1 MSAIRPGLQAFSS
14 AFNRIAMKKLLYIL
28 AGLGLAACTS
38 DIEELPEVGPQP
50 GREVTLTGISGTASR
65 TQFVPGDGTEI
76 QFQWST
82 GDRIWAGGVQSA
94 EAGTDGNV
102 ADFGFTNLP
111 GAAPYRIYYNMTG
124 TDAEA
129 VVPTEQRQAE
139 PGKLQLGPNG
149 DFGYATTDSE
159 GRFTLSHATAYVWFN
174 PWSQDVKEK
183 LVSVTLAATDASTV
197 LTGTRTFDGTGF
209 SDATDANN
217 AVTLS
222 FGKEGVELPA
232 TSSTASVF
240 AAAVVYPADCSAEE
254 IHVTYTF
261 ADGSVYTETKTGRNF
276 EAGRIYRLTTEIA
289 KRDGGSL
296 EIQGLED
303 SDEPVC
309 MKYGASEAYAL
320 TAEGWIPTVEMT
332 SAPAGWTADFDI
344 ARRSLLIAPPA
355 EYTDGM
361 DLENTVTIRS
371 DGKPIL
377 SQEYYV
383 LDFTHPEGTFV
394 LIEGNMTSENGTIVY
409 FDQHMRYHEKVYEE
423 INDNEIGNVL
433 QDMYMANGKIYF
445 ITQNGKTSSMGTTFN
460 GDGRFVV
467 CDAHTMKRLVARD
480 MQFYANVDTST
491 GATQSSKSTLCWPQ
505 HIVVV
510 SPEKAYIQYST
521 ADNESHSGIRIVDLQ
536 TNIIRTSDIPGTFG
550 AFTKTGATKA
560 PCEQMYFPKL
570 QRIDG
575 TLTLSRFDRLS
586 GLGTTFGVLTQAG
599 ALRYEHLALANTF
612 EFPLIE
618 TTGNITVTDCP
629 ILRSVLLPA
638 LTDAGSLEITG
649 CPAIETLSFPK
660 AERFDGDVSLAT
672 LPAIKDFGEFLPAL
686 KAISGDLSI
695 DDLSSLEGVL
705 DLSGCTFSPNSTL
718 DLRLVA
724 ATRLTE
730 LRGGD
735 FGGSLR
741 IDASSLTPQ
750 PEAMP
755 FEITGFK
762 SLDTLRIAGFT
773 HISALSLPTES
784 CDDLTIENCG
794 SQAPFTLSL
803 PNLVEVRGTLL
814 CRNCGK
820 AGEANSASF
829 PRLRNIGRQL
839 SFYVGASSFTA
850 LEFPLLETIGNGE
863 PVSDDPAD
871 DYALYTMP
879 SGCAGEFILPS
890 LQRVNGSMLVS
901 TWNTSTDRAVAFRFP
916 SLQSVAGEISVG
928 HTAYKNRSVATLDF
942 SALTAAG
949 AIRIGNLSSVTDF
962 STFTQVLPR
971 LSEQTWSVTDCGYN
985 PTYQQM
991 LDGETGAESK

>member
-1 MSAIRPGLQAFSS
+1 MKITGIICCLALLCTACSEEKTELPWGSDNYIVSFSLTTGADTYPAVIRDGRITVSIPYNVSLEGAQVSYELCEHASIYPDPATVADWNQEWQFLVSSYDNQNDRTYLYTVERTDIATDGSLTLRTQAEVDAFARSGINTVEGNLTIGGEDEENPVTNLDGLKNLVSVRCDLTITA
-14 AFNRIAMKKLLYIL
+14 AYTGETL
-28 AGLGLAACTS
+28 AGLENLTACESLRIGSAAHPNETLRQLS
-38 DIEELPEVGPQP
+38 LPALKEIKGDLCVY
-50 GREVTLTGISGTASR
+50 GTA
-65 TQFVPGDGTEI
+65 
-76 QFQWST
+76 
-82 GDRIWAGGVQSA
+82 
-94 EAGTDGNV
+94 
-102 ADFGFTNLP
+102 
-111 GAAPYRIYYNMTG
+111 
-124 TDAEA
+124 
-129 VVPTEQRQAE
+129 
-139 PGKLQLGPNG
+139 LQ
-149 DFGYATTDSE
+149 
-159 GRFTLSHATAYVWFN
+159 
-174 PWSQDVKEK
+174 
-183 LVSVTLAATDASTV
+183 
-197 LTGTRTFDGTGF
+197 
-209 SDATDANN
+209 
-217 AVTLS
+217 
-222 FGKEGVELPA
+222 
-232 TSSTASVF
+232 
-240 AAAVVYPADCSAEE
+240 
-254 IHVTYTF
+254 
-261 ADGSVYTETKTGRNF
+261 
-276 EAGRIYRLTTEIA
+276 
-289 KRDGGSL
+289 
-296 EIQGLED
+296 
-303 SDEPVC
+303 
-309 MKYGASEAYAL
+309 
-320 TAEGWIPTVEMT
+320 
-332 SAPAGWTADFDI
+332 TADFK
-344 ARRSLLIAPPA
+344 SLQSVA
-355 EYTDGM
+355 G
-361 DLENTVTIRS
+361 
-371 DGKPIL
+371 
-377 SQEYYV
+377 
-383 LDFTHPEGTFV
+383 HFV
-394 LIEGNMTSENGTIVY
+394 LQSDALLQLTADELTTVAGNMTLI
-409 FDQHMRYHEKVYEE
+409 
-423 INDNEIGNVL
+423 
-433 QDMYMANGKIYF
+433 
-445 ITQNGKTSSMGTTFN
+445 GTT
-460 GDGRFVV
+460 
-467 CDAHTMKRLVARD
+467 
-480 MQFYANVDTST
+480 
-491 GATQSSKSTLCWPQ
+491 
-505 HIVVV
+505 
-510 SPEKAYIQYST
+510 
-521 ADNESHSGIRIVDLQ
+521 ADE
-536 TNIIRTSDIPGTFG
+536 
-550 AFTKTGATKA
+550 AKA

-695 DDLSSLEGVL
+695 NDLSSLEGVL
-705 DLSGCTFSPNSTL
+705 DLSVYTFSPNSTL

-829 PRLRNIGRQL
+829 PRLKNVGRQL
-839 SFYVGASSFTA
+839 SFYVGASSFTV
-850 LEFPLLETIGNGE
+850 LEFPLLETVGNGE

>member
-1 MSAIRPGLQAFSS
+1 MKITGIICCLALLCTACSEEKPELPWGSDNYIVSFSLTTGADTYPAVIRDGRITVSIPYNVSLEGAQVSYELCEHASIYPDPATVADWNQEWQFLVSSYDNQNDRTYLYTVERTDIATDGSLTLRTQAEVDAFARSGINTVEGNLTIGGEDEENPVTNLDGLKNLVSVRCDLTITA
-14 AFNRIAMKKLLYIL
+14 AYTGETL
-28 AGLGLAACTS
+28 AGLENLTACESLRIGSAAHPNETLRQLS
-38 DIEELPEVGPQP
+38 LPALKEIKGDLCVY
-50 GREVTLTGISGTASR
+50 GTA
-65 TQFVPGDGTEI
+65 
-76 QFQWST
+76 
-82 GDRIWAGGVQSA
+82 
-94 EAGTDGNV
+94 
-102 ADFGFTNLP
+102 
-111 GAAPYRIYYNMTG
+111 
-124 TDAEA
+124 
-129 VVPTEQRQAE
+129 
-139 PGKLQLGPNG
+139 LQ
-149 DFGYATTDSE
+149 
-159 GRFTLSHATAYVWFN
+159 
-174 PWSQDVKEK
+174 
-183 LVSVTLAATDASTV
+183 
-197 LTGTRTFDGTGF
+197 
-209 SDATDANN
+209 
-217 AVTLS
+217 
-222 FGKEGVELPA
+222 
-232 TSSTASVF
+232 
-240 AAAVVYPADCSAEE
+240 
-254 IHVTYTF
+254 
-261 ADGSVYTETKTGRNF
+261 
-276 EAGRIYRLTTEIA
+276 
-289 KRDGGSL
+289 
-296 EIQGLED
+296 
-303 SDEPVC
+303 
-309 MKYGASEAYAL
+309 
-320 TAEGWIPTVEMT
+320 
-332 SAPAGWTADFDI
+332 TADFK
-344 ARRSLLIAPPA
+344 SLQSVA
-355 EYTDGM
+355 G
-361 DLENTVTIRS
+361 
-371 DGKPIL
+371 
-377 SQEYYV
+377 
-383 LDFTHPEGTFV
+383 HFV
-394 LIEGNMTSENGTIVY
+394 LQSDALLQLTADELTTVAGNMTLI
-409 FDQHMRYHEKVYEE
+409 
-423 INDNEIGNVL
+423 
-433 QDMYMANGKIYF
+433 
-445 ITQNGKTSSMGTTFN
+445 GTT
-460 GDGRFVV
+460 
-467 CDAHTMKRLVARD
+467 
-480 MQFYANVDTST
+480 
-491 GATQSSKSTLCWPQ
+491 
-505 HIVVV
+505 
-510 SPEKAYIQYST
+510 
-521 ADNESHSGIRIVDLQ
+521 ADE
-536 TNIIRTSDIPGTFG
+536 
-550 AFTKTGATKA
+550 AKA

-612 EFPLIE
+612 EFPLIG
-618 TTGNITVTDCP
+618 TTGDITVTDCP

-695 DDLSSLEGVL
+695 NDLSSLEGVL
-705 DLSGCTFSPNSTL
+705 DLSVYTFSPNSTL

-735 FGGSLR
+735 FSGSLR

-803 PNLVEVRGTLL
+803 PNLVEVQGTLL

>member
-1 MSAIRPGLQAFSS
+1 MKITGIICCLALLCTACSEEKTELPWGSDNYIVSFSLTTGADTYPAVIRDGRITVSIPYNVSLEDAQVSYELCEHASIYPDPATVADWNQEWQFLVSSYDNQNDRTYLYTVERTDIATDGSLTLRTQAEVDAFARSGINTVEGNLTIGGEDEENPVTNLDGLKNLVSVRCDLTITA
-14 AFNRIAMKKLLYIL
+14 AYTGETL
-28 AGLGLAACTS
+28 AGLENLTACESLRIGSTAHPNETLRQLS
-38 DIEELPEVGPQP
+38 LPALKEVKGA
-50 GREVTLTGISGTASR
+50 LCICGTA
-65 TQFVPGDGTEI
+65 
-76 QFQWST
+76 
-82 GDRIWAGGVQSA
+82 
-94 EAGTDGNV
+94 
-102 ADFGFTNLP
+102 
-111 GAAPYRIYYNMTG
+111 
-124 TDAEA
+124 
-129 VVPTEQRQAE
+129 
-139 PGKLQLGPNG
+139 LQ
-149 DFGYATTDSE
+149 
-159 GRFTLSHATAYVWFN
+159 
-174 PWSQDVKEK
+174 
-183 LVSVTLAATDASTV
+183 
-197 LTGTRTFDGTGF
+197 
-209 SDATDANN
+209 
-217 AVTLS
+217 
-222 FGKEGVELPA
+222 
-232 TSSTASVF
+232 
-240 AAAVVYPADCSAEE
+240 
-254 IHVTYTF
+254 
-261 ADGSVYTETKTGRNF
+261 
-276 EAGRIYRLTTEIA
+276 
-289 KRDGGSL
+289 
-296 EIQGLED
+296 
-303 SDEPVC
+303 
-309 MKYGASEAYAL
+309 
-320 TAEGWIPTVEMT
+320 
-332 SAPAGWTADFDI
+332 TADFK
-344 ARRSLLIAPPA
+344 SLQNVA
-355 EYTDGM
+355 G
-361 DLENTVTIRS
+361 
-371 DGKPIL
+371 
-377 SQEYYV
+377 
-383 LDFTHPEGTFV
+383 HFV
-394 LIEGNMTSENGTIVY
+394 LQSDALLQLTADELTSVAGNMTLV
-409 FDQHMRYHEKVYEE
+409 
-423 INDNEIGNVL
+423 
-433 QDMYMANGKIYF
+433 
-445 ITQNGKTSSMGTTFN
+445 GTTA
-460 GDGRFVV
+460 
-467 CDAHTMKRLVARD
+467 DAA
-480 MQFYANVDTST
+480 
-491 GATQSSKSTLCWPQ
+491 
-505 HIVVV
+505 
-510 SPEKAYIQYST
+510 
-521 ADNESHSGIRIVDLQ
+521 
-536 TNIIRTSDIPGTFG
+536 
-550 AFTKTGATKA
+550 KA

-612 EFPLIE
+612 EFPLIG
-618 TTGNITVTDCP
+618 TTGDITVTDCP

-755 FEITGFK
+755 FGITGFK
-762 SLDTLRIAGFT
+762 NLDTLRIAGFT
-773 HISALSLPTES
+773 HISELSLPTES

-820 AGEANSASF
+820 TGEANSASF
-829 PRLRNIGRQL
+829 PRLKNVGRQL

-850 LEFPLLETIGNGE
+850 LEFPLLETVGNGE

-890 LQRVNGSMLVS
+890 LQQVNGSMLVS

-962 STFTQVLPR
+962 STFTQALPR

>member
-1 MSAIRPGLQAFSS
+1 MKITGIICCLALLCTACSEEKTELPWGSDNYIVSFSLTTGADTYPAVIRDGRITVSIPYNVSLEDAQVSYELCEHASIYPDPATVADWDQEWQFLVSSYDNQNDRTYLYTVERTDIATDGSLTLRTQAEVDAFARSGINTVEGNLTIGGEDEENPVTNLDGLKNLVSVRCDLTITA
-14 AFNRIAMKKLLYIL
+14 AYTGETL
-28 AGLGLAACTS
+28 AGLENLTACESLRIGSAAHPNETLRQLS
-38 DIEELPEVGPQP
+38 LPALKEIKGDLCVY
-50 GREVTLTGISGTASR
+50 GTA
-65 TQFVPGDGTEI
+65 
-76 QFQWST
+76 
-82 GDRIWAGGVQSA
+82 
-94 EAGTDGNV
+94 
-102 ADFGFTNLP
+102 
-111 GAAPYRIYYNMTG
+111 
-124 TDAEA
+124 
-129 VVPTEQRQAE
+129 
-139 PGKLQLGPNG
+139 LQ
-149 DFGYATTDSE
+149 
-159 GRFTLSHATAYVWFN
+159 
-174 PWSQDVKEK
+174 
-183 LVSVTLAATDASTV
+183 
-197 LTGTRTFDGTGF
+197 
-209 SDATDANN
+209 
-217 AVTLS
+217 
-222 FGKEGVELPA
+222 
-232 TSSTASVF
+232 
-240 AAAVVYPADCSAEE
+240 
-254 IHVTYTF
+254 
-261 ADGSVYTETKTGRNF
+261 
-276 EAGRIYRLTTEIA
+276 
-289 KRDGGSL
+289 
-296 EIQGLED
+296 
-303 SDEPVC
+303 
-309 MKYGASEAYAL
+309 
-320 TAEGWIPTVEMT
+320 
-332 SAPAGWTADFDI
+332 TADFK
-344 ARRSLLIAPPA
+344 SLQSVA
-355 EYTDGM
+355 G
-361 DLENTVTIRS
+361 
-371 DGKPIL
+371 
-377 SQEYYV
+377 
-383 LDFTHPEGTFV
+383 HFV
-394 LIEGNMTSENGTIVY
+394 LQSDALLQLTADELTTVAGNMTLI
-409 FDQHMRYHEKVYEE
+409 
-423 INDNEIGNVL
+423 
-433 QDMYMANGKIYF
+433 
-445 ITQNGKTSSMGTTFN
+445 GTT
-460 GDGRFVV
+460 
-467 CDAHTMKRLVARD
+467 
-480 MQFYANVDTST
+480 
-491 GATQSSKSTLCWPQ
+491 
-505 HIVVV
+505 
-510 SPEKAYIQYST
+510 
-521 ADNESHSGIRIVDLQ
+521 ADE
-536 TNIIRTSDIPGTFG
+536 
-550 AFTKTGATKA
+550 AKA

-755 FEITGFK
+755 FGITGFK
-762 SLDTLRIAGFT
+762 NLDTLRIAGFT
-773 HISALSLPTES
+773 HISELSLPTES

-829 PRLRNIGRQL
+829 PRLKNVGRQL

-850 LEFPLLETIGNGE
+850 LEFPLLETVGNGE

-971 LSEQTWSVTDCGYN
+971 LSEQTWSVTDCSYN

>member
-1 MSAIRPGLQAFSS
+1 MKRLWICGCFALLCGACDDKTADEPVWNGDNYVTAFSLTVGEAIYEAVVHDGRITVDVPYDAS
-14 AFNRIAMKKLLYIL
+14 LDGAEVHYELCEHASIHPDPATIRDWSQEWQFLVSSYDNQNDRTYLYTVERTDIATDGSLTLRTQAEVDAFARSGINTVEGNLTIGGEDEENPVTNLDGLKNLVSVRCDLTITAAYTGETL
-28 AGLGLAACTS
+28 AGLENLTACESLRIGSAAHPNETLRQLS
-38 DIEELPEVGPQP
+38 LPALKEIKGDLCVY
-50 GREVTLTGISGTASR
+50 GTA
-65 TQFVPGDGTEI
+65 
-76 QFQWST
+76 
-82 GDRIWAGGVQSA
+82 
-94 EAGTDGNV
+94 
-102 ADFGFTNLP
+102 
-111 GAAPYRIYYNMTG
+111 
-124 TDAEA
+124 
-129 VVPTEQRQAE
+129 
-139 PGKLQLGPNG
+139 LQ
-149 DFGYATTDSE
+149 
-159 GRFTLSHATAYVWFN
+159 
-174 PWSQDVKEK
+174 
-183 LVSVTLAATDASTV
+183 
-197 LTGTRTFDGTGF
+197 
-209 SDATDANN
+209 
-217 AVTLS
+217 
-222 FGKEGVELPA
+222 
-232 TSSTASVF
+232 
-240 AAAVVYPADCSAEE
+240 
-254 IHVTYTF
+254 
-261 ADGSVYTETKTGRNF
+261 
-276 EAGRIYRLTTEIA
+276 
-289 KRDGGSL
+289 
-296 EIQGLED
+296 
-303 SDEPVC
+303 
-309 MKYGASEAYAL
+309 
-320 TAEGWIPTVEMT
+320 
-332 SAPAGWTADFDI
+332 TADFK
-344 ARRSLLIAPPA
+344 SLQSVA
-355 EYTDGM
+355 G
-361 DLENTVTIRS
+361 
-371 DGKPIL
+371 
-377 SQEYYV
+377 
-383 LDFTHPEGTFV
+383 HFV
-394 LIEGNMTSENGTIVY
+394 LQSDALLQLTADELTTVAGNMTLI
-409 FDQHMRYHEKVYEE
+409 
-423 INDNEIGNVL
+423 
-433 QDMYMANGKIYF
+433 
-445 ITQNGKTSSMGTTFN
+445 GTT
-460 GDGRFVV
+460 
-467 CDAHTMKRLVARD
+467 
-480 MQFYANVDTST
+480 
-491 GATQSSKSTLCWPQ
+491 
-505 HIVVV
+505 
-510 SPEKAYIQYST
+510 
-521 ADNESHSGIRIVDLQ
+521 ADE
-536 TNIIRTSDIPGTFG
+536 
-550 AFTKTGATKA
+550 AKA

-755 FEITGFK
+755 FGITGFK
-762 SLDTLRIAGFT
+762 NLDTLRIAGFT
-773 HISALSLPTES
+773 HVSELSLPTES

-829 PRLRNIGRQL
+829 PRLKNVGRQL
-839 SFYVGASSFTA
+839 SFYVGASSFTV
-850 LEFPLLETIGNGE
+850 LEFPLLETVGNGE

-971 LSEQTWSVTDCGYN
+971 LSEQTWSVTDCSYN
-985 PTYQQM
+985 PTYQHM

>member
-1 MSAIRPGLQAFSS
+1 MKITGIICCLALLCTACSEEKTELPWGSDNYIVSFSLTTGADTYPAVIRDGRITVSIPYNVSLEGAQVSYELCEHASIYPDPATVADWNQEWQFLVSSYDNQNDRTYLYTVERTDIATDGSLTLRTQAEVDAFARSGINTVEGNLTIGGEDEENPVTNLDGLKNLVSVRCDLTITA
-14 AFNRIAMKKLLYIL
+14 AYTGETL
-28 AGLGLAACTS
+28 AGLENLTACESLRIGSAAHPNETLRQLS
-38 DIEELPEVGPQP
+38 LPALKEIKGDLCVY
-50 GREVTLTGISGTASR
+50 GTA
-65 TQFVPGDGTEI
+65 
-76 QFQWST
+76 
-82 GDRIWAGGVQSA
+82 
-94 EAGTDGNV
+94 
-102 ADFGFTNLP
+102 
-111 GAAPYRIYYNMTG
+111 
-124 TDAEA
+124 
-129 VVPTEQRQAE
+129 
-139 PGKLQLGPNG
+139 LQ
-149 DFGYATTDSE
+149 
-159 GRFTLSHATAYVWFN
+159 
-174 PWSQDVKEK
+174 
-183 LVSVTLAATDASTV
+183 
-197 LTGTRTFDGTGF
+197 
-209 SDATDANN
+209 
-217 AVTLS
+217 
-222 FGKEGVELPA
+222 
-232 TSSTASVF
+232 
-240 AAAVVYPADCSAEE
+240 
-254 IHVTYTF
+254 
-261 ADGSVYTETKTGRNF
+261 
-276 EAGRIYRLTTEIA
+276 
-289 KRDGGSL
+289 
-296 EIQGLED
+296 
-303 SDEPVC
+303 
-309 MKYGASEAYAL
+309 
-320 TAEGWIPTVEMT
+320 
-332 SAPAGWTADFDI
+332 TADFK
-344 ARRSLLIAPPA
+344 SLQSVA
-355 EYTDGM
+355 G
-361 DLENTVTIRS
+361 
-371 DGKPIL
+371 
-377 SQEYYV
+377 
-383 LDFTHPEGTFV
+383 HFV
-394 LIEGNMTSENGTIVY
+394 LQSDALLQLTADELTTVAGNMTLI
-409 FDQHMRYHEKVYEE
+409 
-423 INDNEIGNVL
+423 
-433 QDMYMANGKIYF
+433 
-445 ITQNGKTSSMGTTFN
+445 GTT
-460 GDGRFVV
+460 
-467 CDAHTMKRLVARD
+467 
-480 MQFYANVDTST
+480 
-491 GATQSSKSTLCWPQ
+491 
-505 HIVVV
+505 
-510 SPEKAYIQYST
+510 
-521 ADNESHSGIRIVDLQ
+521 
-536 TNIIRTSDIPGTFG
+536 SDE
-550 AFTKTGATKA
+550 AKA

>member
-1 MSAIRPGLQAFSS
+1 MKITGIICCLALLCTACSEEKPELPWGSDNYIVSFSLTTGADTYPAVIRDGRITVSIPYNVSLEGAQVSYELCEHASIYPDPATVADWNQEWQFLVSSYDNQNDRTYLYTVERTDIATDGSLTLRTQAEVDAFARSGINTVEGNLTIGGEDEENPVTNLDGLKNLVSVRCDLTITA
-14 AFNRIAMKKLLYIL
+14 AYTGETL
-28 AGLGLAACTS
+28 AGLENLTACESLRIGSAAHPNETLRQLS
-38 DIEELPEVGPQP
+38 LPALKEIKGDLCVY
-50 GREVTLTGISGTASR
+50 GTA
-65 TQFVPGDGTEI
+65 
-76 QFQWST
+76 
-82 GDRIWAGGVQSA
+82 
-94 EAGTDGNV
+94 
-102 ADFGFTNLP
+102 
-111 GAAPYRIYYNMTG
+111 
-124 TDAEA
+124 
-129 VVPTEQRQAE
+129 
-139 PGKLQLGPNG
+139 LQ
-149 DFGYATTDSE
+149 
-159 GRFTLSHATAYVWFN
+159 
-174 PWSQDVKEK
+174 
-183 LVSVTLAATDASTV
+183 
-197 LTGTRTFDGTGF
+197 
-209 SDATDANN
+209 
-217 AVTLS
+217 
-222 FGKEGVELPA
+222 
-232 TSSTASVF
+232 
-240 AAAVVYPADCSAEE
+240 
-254 IHVTYTF
+254 
-261 ADGSVYTETKTGRNF
+261 
-276 EAGRIYRLTTEIA
+276 
-289 KRDGGSL
+289 
-296 EIQGLED
+296 
-303 SDEPVC
+303 
-309 MKYGASEAYAL
+309 
-320 TAEGWIPTVEMT
+320 
-332 SAPAGWTADFDI
+332 TADFK
-344 ARRSLLIAPPA
+344 SLQSVA
-355 EYTDGM
+355 G
-361 DLENTVTIRS
+361 
-371 DGKPIL
+371 
-377 SQEYYV
+377 
-383 LDFTHPEGTFV
+383 HFV
-394 LIEGNMTSENGTIVY
+394 LQSDALLQLTADELTTVAGNMTLI
-409 FDQHMRYHEKVYEE
+409 
-423 INDNEIGNVL
+423 
-433 QDMYMANGKIYF
+433 
-445 ITQNGKTSSMGTTFN
+445 GTT
-460 GDGRFVV
+460 
-467 CDAHTMKRLVARD
+467 
-480 MQFYANVDTST
+480 
-491 GATQSSKSTLCWPQ
+491 
-505 HIVVV
+505 
-510 SPEKAYIQYST
+510 
-521 ADNESHSGIRIVDLQ
+521 ADE
-536 TNIIRTSDIPGTFG
+536 
-550 AFTKTGATKA
+550 AKA

-612 EFPLIE
+612 EFPLIG
-618 TTGNITVTDCP
+618 TTGDITVTDCP

-695 DDLSSLEGVL
+695 NDLSSLEGVL
-705 DLSGCTFSPNSTL
+705 DLSVYTFSPNSTL

-735 FGGSLR
+735 FSGSLR

>member
-1 MSAIRPGLQAFSS
+1 MKITGIICCLALLCTACSEEKPELPWGSDNYIVSFSLTTGADTYPAVIRDGRITVSIPYNVSLEGAQVSYELCEHASIYPDPATVADWNQEWQFLVSSYDNQNDRTYLYTVERTDIATDGSLTLRTQAEVDAFVRSGINTVEGNLTIGGEDEENPVTNLDGLKNLVSVRCDLTITA
-14 AFNRIAMKKLLYIL
+14 AYTGETL
-28 AGLGLAACTS
+28 AGLENLTACESLRIGSTAHPNETLRQLS
-38 DIEELPEVGPQP
+38 LPALKEVKGA
-50 GREVTLTGISGTASR
+50 LCICGTA
-65 TQFVPGDGTEI
+65 
-76 QFQWST
+76 
-82 GDRIWAGGVQSA
+82 
-94 EAGTDGNV
+94 
-102 ADFGFTNLP
+102 
-111 GAAPYRIYYNMTG
+111 
-124 TDAEA
+124 
-129 VVPTEQRQAE
+129 
-139 PGKLQLGPNG
+139 LQ
-149 DFGYATTDSE
+149 
-159 GRFTLSHATAYVWFN
+159 
-174 PWSQDVKEK
+174 
-183 LVSVTLAATDASTV
+183 
-197 LTGTRTFDGTGF
+197 
-209 SDATDANN
+209 
-217 AVTLS
+217 
-222 FGKEGVELPA
+222 
-232 TSSTASVF
+232 
-240 AAAVVYPADCSAEE
+240 
-254 IHVTYTF
+254 
-261 ADGSVYTETKTGRNF
+261 
-276 EAGRIYRLTTEIA
+276 
-289 KRDGGSL
+289 
-296 EIQGLED
+296 
-303 SDEPVC
+303 
-309 MKYGASEAYAL
+309 
-320 TAEGWIPTVEMT
+320 
-332 SAPAGWTADFDI
+332 TADFK
-344 ARRSLLIAPPA
+344 SLQNVA
-355 EYTDGM
+355 G
-361 DLENTVTIRS
+361 
-371 DGKPIL
+371 
-377 SQEYYV
+377 
-383 LDFTHPEGTFV
+383 HFV
-394 LIEGNMTSENGTIVY
+394 LQSDALLQLTADELTSVAGNMTLV
-409 FDQHMRYHEKVYEE
+409 
-423 INDNEIGNVL
+423 
-433 QDMYMANGKIYF
+433 
-445 ITQNGKTSSMGTTFN
+445 GTT
-460 GDGRFVV
+460 
-467 CDAHTMKRLVARD
+467 
-480 MQFYANVDTST
+480 
-491 GATQSSKSTLCWPQ
+491 
-505 HIVVV
+505 
-510 SPEKAYIQYST
+510 
-521 ADNESHSGIRIVDLQ
+521 ADE
-536 TNIIRTSDIPGTFG
+536 
-550 AFTKTGATKA
+550 AKA

-612 EFPLIE
+612 EFPLIG
-618 TTGNITVTDCP
+618 TTGDITVTDCP

>member
-1 MSAIRPGLQAFSS
+1 MKITGIICCLALLCTACSEEKTELPWGSDNYIVSFSLTTGADTYPAVIRDGRITVSIPYNVSLEDAQVSYELCEHASIYPDPATVADWDQEWQFLVSSYDNQNDRTYLYTVERTDIATDGSLTLRTQAEVDAFARSGINTVEGNLTIGGEDEENPVTNLDGLKNLVSVRCDLTITA
-14 AFNRIAMKKLLYIL
+14 AYTGETL
-28 AGLGLAACTS
+28 AGLENLTACESLRIGSAAHPNETLRQLS
-38 DIEELPEVGPQP
+38 LPALKEIKGDLCVY
-50 GREVTLTGISGTASR
+50 GTA
-65 TQFVPGDGTEI
+65 
-76 QFQWST
+76 
-82 GDRIWAGGVQSA
+82 
-94 EAGTDGNV
+94 
-102 ADFGFTNLP
+102 
-111 GAAPYRIYYNMTG
+111 
-124 TDAEA
+124 
-129 VVPTEQRQAE
+129 
-139 PGKLQLGPNG
+139 LQ
-149 DFGYATTDSE
+149 
-159 GRFTLSHATAYVWFN
+159 
-174 PWSQDVKEK
+174 
-183 LVSVTLAATDASTV
+183 
-197 LTGTRTFDGTGF
+197 
-209 SDATDANN
+209 
-217 AVTLS
+217 
-222 FGKEGVELPA
+222 
-232 TSSTASVF
+232 
-240 AAAVVYPADCSAEE
+240 
-254 IHVTYTF
+254 
-261 ADGSVYTETKTGRNF
+261 
-276 EAGRIYRLTTEIA
+276 
-289 KRDGGSL
+289 
-296 EIQGLED
+296 
-303 SDEPVC
+303 
-309 MKYGASEAYAL
+309 
-320 TAEGWIPTVEMT
+320 
-332 SAPAGWTADFDI
+332 TADFK
-344 ARRSLLIAPPA
+344 SLQSVA
-355 EYTDGM
+355 G
-361 DLENTVTIRS
+361 
-371 DGKPIL
+371 
-377 SQEYYV
+377 
-383 LDFTHPEGTFV
+383 HFV
-394 LIEGNMTSENGTIVY
+394 LQSDALLQLTADELTTVAGNMTLI
-409 FDQHMRYHEKVYEE
+409 
-423 INDNEIGNVL
+423 
-433 QDMYMANGKIYF
+433 
-445 ITQNGKTSSMGTTFN
+445 GTT
-460 GDGRFVV
+460 
-467 CDAHTMKRLVARD
+467 
-480 MQFYANVDTST
+480 
-491 GATQSSKSTLCWPQ
+491 
-505 HIVVV
+505 
-510 SPEKAYIQYST
+510 
-521 ADNESHSGIRIVDLQ
+521 ADE
-536 TNIIRTSDIPGTFG
+536 
-550 AFTKTGATKA
+550 AKA

-705 DLSGCTFSPNSTL
+705 DLSVYTFSPNSTL

-735 FGGSLR
+735 FSGSLR

>member
-1 MSAIRPGLQAFSS
+1 MKITGIICCLALLCTACSEEKTELPWGSDNYIVSFSLTTGADTYPAVIRDGRITVSIPYNVSLEGAQVSYELCEHASIYPDPATVTDWNQEWQFLVSSYDNQNDRTYLYTVERTDIATDGSLTLRTQAEVDAFARSGINTVEGNLTIGGEDEENPVTNLDGLKNLVSVRCDLTITA
-14 AFNRIAMKKLLYIL
+14 AYTGETL
-28 AGLGLAACTS
+28 AGLENLTACESLRIGSAAHPNETLRQLS
-38 DIEELPEVGPQP
+38 LPALKEIKGDLCVY
-50 GREVTLTGISGTASR
+50 GTA
-65 TQFVPGDGTEI
+65 
-76 QFQWST
+76 
-82 GDRIWAGGVQSA
+82 
-94 EAGTDGNV
+94 
-102 ADFGFTNLP
+102 
-111 GAAPYRIYYNMTG
+111 
-124 TDAEA
+124 
-129 VVPTEQRQAE
+129 
-139 PGKLQLGPNG
+139 LQ
-149 DFGYATTDSE
+149 
-159 GRFTLSHATAYVWFN
+159 
-174 PWSQDVKEK
+174 
-183 LVSVTLAATDASTV
+183 
-197 LTGTRTFDGTGF
+197 
-209 SDATDANN
+209 
-217 AVTLS
+217 
-222 FGKEGVELPA
+222 
-232 TSSTASVF
+232 
-240 AAAVVYPADCSAEE
+240 
-254 IHVTYTF
+254 
-261 ADGSVYTETKTGRNF
+261 
-276 EAGRIYRLTTEIA
+276 
-289 KRDGGSL
+289 
-296 EIQGLED
+296 
-303 SDEPVC
+303 
-309 MKYGASEAYAL
+309 
-320 TAEGWIPTVEMT
+320 
-332 SAPAGWTADFDI
+332 TADFK
-344 ARRSLLIAPPA
+344 SLQSVA
-355 EYTDGM
+355 G
-361 DLENTVTIRS
+361 
-371 DGKPIL
+371 
-377 SQEYYV
+377 
-383 LDFTHPEGTFV
+383 HFV
-394 LIEGNMTSENGTIVY
+394 LQSDALLQLTADELTTVAGNMTLI
-409 FDQHMRYHEKVYEE
+409 
-423 INDNEIGNVL
+423 
-433 QDMYMANGKIYF
+433 
-445 ITQNGKTSSMGTTFN
+445 GTT
-460 GDGRFVV
+460 
-467 CDAHTMKRLVARD
+467 
-480 MQFYANVDTST
+480 
-491 GATQSSKSTLCWPQ
+491 
-505 HIVVV
+505 
-510 SPEKAYIQYST
+510 
-521 ADNESHSGIRIVDLQ
+521 ADE
-536 TNIIRTSDIPGTFG
+536 
-550 AFTKTGATKA
+550 AKA

-695 DDLSSLEGVL
+695 NDLSSLEGVL
-705 DLSGCTFSPNSTL
+705 DLSVYTFSPNSTL

-735 FGGSLR
+735 FSGSLR

-829 PRLRNIGRQL
+829 PRLKNVGRQL
-839 SFYVGASSFTA
+839 SFYVGASSFTV
-850 LEFPLLETIGNGE
+850 LEFPLLETVGNGE

>member
-1 MSAIRPGLQAFSS
+1 MKITGIICCLALLCTACSEEKTELPWGSDNYIVSFSLTTGADTYPAVIRDGRITVSIPYNVSLEGAQVSYELCEHASIYPDPATVADWNQEWQFLVSSYDNQNDRTYLYTVERTDIATDGSLTLRTQAEVDAFARSGINTVEGNLTIGGEDEENPVTNLDGLKNLVSVRCDLTITA
-14 AFNRIAMKKLLYIL
+14 AYTGETL
-28 AGLGLAACTS
+28 AGLENLTTCESLRIGSTAHPNETLRQLS
-38 DIEELPEVGPQP
+38 LPALKEIKGDLCVY
-50 GREVTLTGISGTASR
+50 GTA
-65 TQFVPGDGTEI
+65 
-76 QFQWST
+76 
-82 GDRIWAGGVQSA
+82 
-94 EAGTDGNV
+94 
-102 ADFGFTNLP
+102 
-111 GAAPYRIYYNMTG
+111 
-124 TDAEA
+124 
-129 VVPTEQRQAE
+129 
-139 PGKLQLGPNG
+139 LQ
-149 DFGYATTDSE
+149 
-159 GRFTLSHATAYVWFN
+159 
-174 PWSQDVKEK
+174 
-183 LVSVTLAATDASTV
+183 
-197 LTGTRTFDGTGF
+197 
-209 SDATDANN
+209 
-217 AVTLS
+217 
-222 FGKEGVELPA
+222 
-232 TSSTASVF
+232 
-240 AAAVVYPADCSAEE
+240 
-254 IHVTYTF
+254 
-261 ADGSVYTETKTGRNF
+261 
-276 EAGRIYRLTTEIA
+276 
-289 KRDGGSL
+289 
-296 EIQGLED
+296 
-303 SDEPVC
+303 
-309 MKYGASEAYAL
+309 
-320 TAEGWIPTVEMT
+320 
-332 SAPAGWTADFDI
+332 TADFK
-344 ARRSLLIAPPA
+344 SLQSVA
-355 EYTDGM
+355 G
-361 DLENTVTIRS
+361 
-371 DGKPIL
+371 
-377 SQEYYV
+377 
-383 LDFTHPEGTFV
+383 HFV
-394 LIEGNMTSENGTIVY
+394 LQSDALLQLTADELTTVAGNMTLI
-409 FDQHMRYHEKVYEE
+409 
-423 INDNEIGNVL
+423 
-433 QDMYMANGKIYF
+433 
-445 ITQNGKTSSMGTTFN
+445 GTT
-460 GDGRFVV
+460 
-467 CDAHTMKRLVARD
+467 
-480 MQFYANVDTST
+480 
-491 GATQSSKSTLCWPQ
+491 
-505 HIVVV
+505 
-510 SPEKAYIQYST
+510 
-521 ADNESHSGIRIVDLQ
+521 ADE
-536 TNIIRTSDIPGTFG
+536 
-550 AFTKTGATKA
+550 AKA

-695 DDLSSLEGVL
+695 DDLPSLEGVL

-820 AGEANSASF
+820 TGEANSASF
-829 PRLRNIGRQL
+829 PRLKNVGRQL

-850 LEFPLLETIGNGE
+850 LEFPLLETVGNGE

>member
-1 MSAIRPGLQAFSS
+1 MKITGIICCLTLLCTACSEEKTELPWGSDNYIVSFSLTTGADTYPAVIRDGRITVSIPYNVSLEDAQVSYELCEHASIYPDPATVADWNQEWQFLVSSYDNQNDRTYLYTVERTDIATDGSLTLRTQAEVDAFVRSGINTVEGNLTIGGEDEENLITNLDGLKNLVSVRCDLTITA
-14 AFNRIAMKKLLYIL
+14 AYTGETL
-28 AGLGLAACTS
+28 AGLENLTACESLRIGSTAHPNETLRQLS
-38 DIEELPEVGPQP
+38 LPALKEVKGA
-50 GREVTLTGISGTASR
+50 LCICGTA
-65 TQFVPGDGTEI
+65 
-76 QFQWST
+76 
-82 GDRIWAGGVQSA
+82 
-94 EAGTDGNV
+94 
-102 ADFGFTNLP
+102 
-111 GAAPYRIYYNMTG
+111 
-124 TDAEA
+124 
-129 VVPTEQRQAE
+129 
-139 PGKLQLGPNG
+139 LQ
-149 DFGYATTDSE
+149 
-159 GRFTLSHATAYVWFN
+159 
-174 PWSQDVKEK
+174 
-183 LVSVTLAATDASTV
+183 
-197 LTGTRTFDGTGF
+197 
-209 SDATDANN
+209 
-217 AVTLS
+217 
-222 FGKEGVELPA
+222 
-232 TSSTASVF
+232 
-240 AAAVVYPADCSAEE
+240 
-254 IHVTYTF
+254 
-261 ADGSVYTETKTGRNF
+261 
-276 EAGRIYRLTTEIA
+276 
-289 KRDGGSL
+289 
-296 EIQGLED
+296 
-303 SDEPVC
+303 
-309 MKYGASEAYAL
+309 
-320 TAEGWIPTVEMT
+320 
-332 SAPAGWTADFDI
+332 TADFK
-344 ARRSLLIAPPA
+344 SLQSVA
-355 EYTDGM
+355 G
-361 DLENTVTIRS
+361 
-371 DGKPIL
+371 
-377 SQEYYV
+377 
-383 LDFTHPEGTFV
+383 HFV
-394 LIEGNMTSENGTIVY
+394 LQSDALLQLTADELTTVAGNMTLI
-409 FDQHMRYHEKVYEE
+409 
-423 INDNEIGNVL
+423 
-433 QDMYMANGKIYF
+433 
-445 ITQNGKTSSMGTTFN
+445 GTT
-460 GDGRFVV
+460 
-467 CDAHTMKRLVARD
+467 
-480 MQFYANVDTST
+480 
-491 GATQSSKSTLCWPQ
+491 
-505 HIVVV
+505 
-510 SPEKAYIQYST
+510 
-521 ADNESHSGIRIVDLQ
+521 ADE
-536 TNIIRTSDIPGTFG
+536 
-550 AFTKTGATKA
+550 AKA

-755 FEITGFK
+755 FGITGFK
-762 SLDTLRIAGFT
+762 NLDTLRIAGFT
-773 HISALSLPTES
+773 HVSELSLPTES

-829 PRLRNIGRQL
+829 PRLKNVGRQL
-839 SFYVGASSFTA
+839 SFYVGASSFTV
-850 LEFPLLETIGNGE
+850 LEFPLLETVGNGE

-971 LSEQTWSVTDCGYN
+971 LSEQTWSVTDCSYN

>member
-1 MSAIRPGLQAFSS
+1 MKITGIICCLALLCTACSEEKTELPWGSDNYIVSFSLTTGADTYPAVIRDGRITVSIPYNVSLEGAQVSYELCEHASIYPDPATVADWNQEWQFLVSSYDNQNDRTYLYTVERTDIATDGSLTLRTQAEVDAFARSGINTVEGNLTIGGEDEENPVTNLDGLKNLVSVRCDLTITA
-14 AFNRIAMKKLLYIL
+14 AYTGETL
-28 AGLGLAACTS
+28 AGLENLTACESLRIGSTAHPNETLRQLS
-38 DIEELPEVGPQP
+38 LPALKEVKGA
-50 GREVTLTGISGTASR
+50 LCICGTA
-65 TQFVPGDGTEI
+65 
-76 QFQWST
+76 
-82 GDRIWAGGVQSA
+82 
-94 EAGTDGNV
+94 
-102 ADFGFTNLP
+102 
-111 GAAPYRIYYNMTG
+111 
-124 TDAEA
+124 
-129 VVPTEQRQAE
+129 
-139 PGKLQLGPNG
+139 LQ
-149 DFGYATTDSE
+149 
-159 GRFTLSHATAYVWFN
+159 
-174 PWSQDVKEK
+174 
-183 LVSVTLAATDASTV
+183 
-197 LTGTRTFDGTGF
+197 
-209 SDATDANN
+209 
-217 AVTLS
+217 
-222 FGKEGVELPA
+222 
-232 TSSTASVF
+232 
-240 AAAVVYPADCSAEE
+240 
-254 IHVTYTF
+254 
-261 ADGSVYTETKTGRNF
+261 
-276 EAGRIYRLTTEIA
+276 
-289 KRDGGSL
+289 
-296 EIQGLED
+296 
-303 SDEPVC
+303 
-309 MKYGASEAYAL
+309 
-320 TAEGWIPTVEMT
+320 
-332 SAPAGWTADFDI
+332 TADFK
-344 ARRSLLIAPPA
+344 SLQNVA
-355 EYTDGM
+355 G
-361 DLENTVTIRS
+361 
-371 DGKPIL
+371 
-377 SQEYYV
+377 
-383 LDFTHPEGTFV
+383 HFV
-394 LIEGNMTSENGTIVY
+394 LQSDALLQLTADELTSVAGNMTLV
-409 FDQHMRYHEKVYEE
+409 
-423 INDNEIGNVL
+423 
-433 QDMYMANGKIYF
+433 
-445 ITQNGKTSSMGTTFN
+445 GTT
-460 GDGRFVV
+460 
-467 CDAHTMKRLVARD
+467 
-480 MQFYANVDTST
+480 
-491 GATQSSKSTLCWPQ
+491 
-505 HIVVV
+505 
-510 SPEKAYIQYST
+510 
-521 ADNESHSGIRIVDLQ
+521 ADE
-536 TNIIRTSDIPGTFG
+536 
-550 AFTKTGATKA
+550 AKA

>member
-1 MSAIRPGLQAFSS
+1 MKITGIICCLALLCTACSEEKTELPWGSDNYIVSFSLTTGADTYPAVIRDGRITVSIPYNVSLEDAQVSYELCEHASIYPDPATVADWDQEWQFLVSSYDNQHDRTYLYTVERTDIATDGSLTLRTQAEVDAFARSGINTVEGNLTIGGEDEENPVTNLDGLKNLVSVRCDLTITA
-14 AFNRIAMKKLLYIL
+14 AYTGETL
-28 AGLGLAACTS
+28 AGLENLTACESLRIGSTAHPNETLRQLS
-38 DIEELPEVGPQP
+38 LPALKEIKGDLCVY
-50 GREVTLTGISGTASR
+50 GTA
-65 TQFVPGDGTEI
+65 
-76 QFQWST
+76 
-82 GDRIWAGGVQSA
+82 
-94 EAGTDGNV
+94 
-102 ADFGFTNLP
+102 
-111 GAAPYRIYYNMTG
+111 
-124 TDAEA
+124 
-129 VVPTEQRQAE
+129 
-139 PGKLQLGPNG
+139 LQ
-149 DFGYATTDSE
+149 
-159 GRFTLSHATAYVWFN
+159 
-174 PWSQDVKEK
+174 
-183 LVSVTLAATDASTV
+183 
-197 LTGTRTFDGTGF
+197 
-209 SDATDANN
+209 
-217 AVTLS
+217 
-222 FGKEGVELPA
+222 
-232 TSSTASVF
+232 
-240 AAAVVYPADCSAEE
+240 
-254 IHVTYTF
+254 
-261 ADGSVYTETKTGRNF
+261 
-276 EAGRIYRLTTEIA
+276 
-289 KRDGGSL
+289 
-296 EIQGLED
+296 
-303 SDEPVC
+303 
-309 MKYGASEAYAL
+309 
-320 TAEGWIPTVEMT
+320 
-332 SAPAGWTADFDI
+332 TADFK
-344 ARRSLLIAPPA
+344 SLQSVA
-355 EYTDGM
+355 G
-361 DLENTVTIRS
+361 
-371 DGKPIL
+371 
-377 SQEYYV
+377 
-383 LDFTHPEGTFV
+383 HFV
-394 LIEGNMTSENGTIVY
+394 LQSDALLQLTADELTTVAGNMTLI
-409 FDQHMRYHEKVYEE
+409 
-423 INDNEIGNVL
+423 
-433 QDMYMANGKIYF
+433 
-445 ITQNGKTSSMGTTFN
+445 GTT
-460 GDGRFVV
+460 
-467 CDAHTMKRLVARD
+467 
-480 MQFYANVDTST
+480 
-491 GATQSSKSTLCWPQ
+491 
-505 HIVVV
+505 
-510 SPEKAYIQYST
+510 
-521 ADNESHSGIRIVDLQ
+521 ADE
-536 TNIIRTSDIPGTFG
+536 
-550 AFTKTGATKA
+550 AKA

-695 DDLSSLEGVL
+695 NDLSSLEGVL
-705 DLSGCTFSPNSTL
+705 DLSVYTFSPNSTL

-735 FGGSLR
+735 FSGSLR

-879 SGCAGEFILPS
+879 SGCAGKFILPS

>member
-1 MSAIRPGLQAFSS
+1 MKITGIICCLALLCTACSEEKTELPWGSDNYIVSFSLTTGADTYPAVIRDGRITVSIPYNVSLEGAQVSYELCEHASIYPDPATVTDWNQEWQFLVSSYDNQNDRTYLYTVERTDIATDGSLTLRTQAEVDAFARSGINTVEGNLTIGGEDEENPVTNLDGLKNLVSVRCDLTITA
-14 AFNRIAMKKLLYIL
+14 AYTGETL
-28 AGLGLAACTS
+28 AGLENLTACESLRIGSAAHPNETLRQLS
-38 DIEELPEVGPQP
+38 LPALKEIKGNLCVY
-50 GREVTLTGISGTASR
+50 GTA
-65 TQFVPGDGTEI
+65 
-76 QFQWST
+76 
-82 GDRIWAGGVQSA
+82 
-94 EAGTDGNV
+94 
-102 ADFGFTNLP
+102 
-111 GAAPYRIYYNMTG
+111 
-124 TDAEA
+124 
-129 VVPTEQRQAE
+129 
-139 PGKLQLGPNG
+139 LQ
-149 DFGYATTDSE
+149 
-159 GRFTLSHATAYVWFN
+159 
-174 PWSQDVKEK
+174 
-183 LVSVTLAATDASTV
+183 
-197 LTGTRTFDGTGF
+197 
-209 SDATDANN
+209 
-217 AVTLS
+217 
-222 FGKEGVELPA
+222 
-232 TSSTASVF
+232 
-240 AAAVVYPADCSAEE
+240 
-254 IHVTYTF
+254 
-261 ADGSVYTETKTGRNF
+261 
-276 EAGRIYRLTTEIA
+276 
-289 KRDGGSL
+289 
-296 EIQGLED
+296 
-303 SDEPVC
+303 
-309 MKYGASEAYAL
+309 
-320 TAEGWIPTVEMT
+320 
-332 SAPAGWTADFDI
+332 TADFK
-344 ARRSLLIAPPA
+344 SLQSVA
-355 EYTDGM
+355 G
-361 DLENTVTIRS
+361 
-371 DGKPIL
+371 
-377 SQEYYV
+377 
-383 LDFTHPEGTFV
+383 HFV
-394 LIEGNMTSENGTIVY
+394 LQSDALLQLTADELTTVAGNMTLI
-409 FDQHMRYHEKVYEE
+409 
-423 INDNEIGNVL
+423 
-433 QDMYMANGKIYF
+433 
-445 ITQNGKTSSMGTTFN
+445 GTT
-460 GDGRFVV
+460 
-467 CDAHTMKRLVARD
+467 
-480 MQFYANVDTST
+480 
-491 GATQSSKSTLCWPQ
+491 
-505 HIVVV
+505 
-510 SPEKAYIQYST
+510 
-521 ADNESHSGIRIVDLQ
+521 ADE
-536 TNIIRTSDIPGTFG
+536 
-550 AFTKTGATKA
+550 AKA

-695 DDLSSLEGVL
+695 NDLSSLEGVL
-705 DLSGCTFSPNSTL
+705 DLSVYTFSPNSTL

-735 FGGSLR
+735 FSGSLR

>member
-1 MSAIRPGLQAFSS
+1 MKITGIICCLALLCTACSEEKPELPWGSDNYIVSFSLTTGADTYPAVIRDGRITVSIPYNVSLEGAQVSYELCEHASIYPDPATVADWNQEWQFLVSSYDNQNDRTYLYTVERTDIATDGSLTLRTQAEVDAFARSGINTVEGNLTIGGEDEENPVTNLDGLKNLVSVRCDLTITA
-14 AFNRIAMKKLLYIL
+14 AYTGETL
-28 AGLGLAACTS
+28 AGLENLTACESLRIGSTAHPNETLRQLS
-38 DIEELPEVGPQP
+38 LPALKEVKGA
-50 GREVTLTGISGTASR
+50 LCICGTA
-65 TQFVPGDGTEI
+65 
-76 QFQWST
+76 
-82 GDRIWAGGVQSA
+82 
-94 EAGTDGNV
+94 
-102 ADFGFTNLP
+102 
-111 GAAPYRIYYNMTG
+111 
-124 TDAEA
+124 
-129 VVPTEQRQAE
+129 
-139 PGKLQLGPNG
+139 LQ
-149 DFGYATTDSE
+149 
-159 GRFTLSHATAYVWFN
+159 
-174 PWSQDVKEK
+174 
-183 LVSVTLAATDASTV
+183 
-197 LTGTRTFDGTGF
+197 
-209 SDATDANN
+209 
-217 AVTLS
+217 
-222 FGKEGVELPA
+222 
-232 TSSTASVF
+232 
-240 AAAVVYPADCSAEE
+240 
-254 IHVTYTF
+254 
-261 ADGSVYTETKTGRNF
+261 
-276 EAGRIYRLTTEIA
+276 
-289 KRDGGSL
+289 
-296 EIQGLED
+296 
-303 SDEPVC
+303 
-309 MKYGASEAYAL
+309 
-320 TAEGWIPTVEMT
+320 
-332 SAPAGWTADFDI
+332 TADFK
-344 ARRSLLIAPPA
+344 SLQNVA
-355 EYTDGM
+355 G
-361 DLENTVTIRS
+361 
-371 DGKPIL
+371 
-377 SQEYYV
+377 
-383 LDFTHPEGTFV
+383 HFV
-394 LIEGNMTSENGTIVY
+394 LQSDALLQLTADELTSVAGNMTLV
-409 FDQHMRYHEKVYEE
+409 
-423 INDNEIGNVL
+423 
-433 QDMYMANGKIYF
+433 
-445 ITQNGKTSSMGTTFN
+445 GTT
-460 GDGRFVV
+460 
-467 CDAHTMKRLVARD
+467 
-480 MQFYANVDTST
+480 
-491 GATQSSKSTLCWPQ
+491 
-505 HIVVV
+505 
-510 SPEKAYIQYST
+510 
-521 ADNESHSGIRIVDLQ
+521 ADE
-536 TNIIRTSDIPGTFG
+536 
-550 AFTKTGATKA
+550 AKA

-695 DDLSSLEGVL
+695 DDLPSLEGVL

-755 FEITGFK
+755 FGITGFK
-762 SLDTLRIAGFT
+762 NLDTLRIAGFT
-773 HISALSLPTES
+773 HISELSLPTES

-820 AGEANSASF
+820 TGEANSASF
-829 PRLRNIGRQL
+829 PRLKNVGRQL

-850 LEFPLLETIGNGE
+850 LEFPLLETVGNGE

-879 SGCAGEFILPS
+879 SGCAGKFILPS
-890 LQRVNGSMLVS
+890 LQRVNGNMLVS

>member
-1 MSAIRPGLQAFSS
+1 MKITGIICCLALLCTACSEEKPELPWGSDNYIVSFSLTTGADTYPAVIRDGRITVSIPYNVSLEGAQVSYELCEHASIYPDPATVADWNQEWQFLVSSYDNQNDRTYLYTVERTDIATDGSLTLRTQAEVDAFARSGINTVEGNLTIGGEDEENPVTNLDGLKNLVSVRCDLTITA
-14 AFNRIAMKKLLYIL
+14 AYTGETL
-28 AGLGLAACTS
+28 AGLENLTACESLRIGSTAHPNETLRQLS
-38 DIEELPEVGPQP
+38 LPALKEVKGA
-50 GREVTLTGISGTASR
+50 LCICGTA
-65 TQFVPGDGTEI
+65 
-76 QFQWST
+76 
-82 GDRIWAGGVQSA
+82 
-94 EAGTDGNV
+94 
-102 ADFGFTNLP
+102 
-111 GAAPYRIYYNMTG
+111 
-124 TDAEA
+124 
-129 VVPTEQRQAE
+129 
-139 PGKLQLGPNG
+139 LQ
-149 DFGYATTDSE
+149 
-159 GRFTLSHATAYVWFN
+159 
-174 PWSQDVKEK
+174 
-183 LVSVTLAATDASTV
+183 
-197 LTGTRTFDGTGF
+197 
-209 SDATDANN
+209 
-217 AVTLS
+217 
-222 FGKEGVELPA
+222 
-232 TSSTASVF
+232 
-240 AAAVVYPADCSAEE
+240 
-254 IHVTYTF
+254 
-261 ADGSVYTETKTGRNF
+261 
-276 EAGRIYRLTTEIA
+276 
-289 KRDGGSL
+289 
-296 EIQGLED
+296 
-303 SDEPVC
+303 
-309 MKYGASEAYAL
+309 
-320 TAEGWIPTVEMT
+320 
-332 SAPAGWTADFDI
+332 TADFK
-344 ARRSLLIAPPA
+344 SLQNVA
-355 EYTDGM
+355 G
-361 DLENTVTIRS
+361 
-371 DGKPIL
+371 
-377 SQEYYV
+377 
-383 LDFTHPEGTFV
+383 HFV
-394 LIEGNMTSENGTIVY
+394 LQSDALLQLTADELTSVAGNMTLV
-409 FDQHMRYHEKVYEE
+409 
-423 INDNEIGNVL
+423 
-433 QDMYMANGKIYF
+433 
-445 ITQNGKTSSMGTTFN
+445 GTT
-460 GDGRFVV
+460 
-467 CDAHTMKRLVARD
+467 
-480 MQFYANVDTST
+480 
-491 GATQSSKSTLCWPQ
+491 
-505 HIVVV
+505 
-510 SPEKAYIQYST
+510 
-521 ADNESHSGIRIVDLQ
+521 ADE
-536 TNIIRTSDIPGTFG
+536 
-550 AFTKTGATKA
+550 AKA

>member
-1 MSAIRPGLQAFSS
+1 MDGVLVNNTRAHVRAFEIFCKRYGVEEWQRKLQTSFGMGNDDIMRQILPEEIIREKGLKALGEEKEAIYREVYAPEIRPVRGLVDLLEELRRRGIPCAVGSSGCRENVDFVLGNCGIADYFSCIVS
-14 AFNRIAMKKLLYIL
+14 GDRVTRCKPDPEIYL
-28 AGLGLAACTS
+28 LAA
-38 DIEELPEVGPQP
+38 
-50 GREVTLTGISGTASR
+50 
-65 TQFVPGDGTEI
+65 
-76 QFQWST
+76 
-82 GDRIWAGGVQSA
+82 
-94 EAGTDGNV
+94 
-102 ADFGFTNLP
+102 
-111 GAAPYRIYYNMTG
+111 
-124 TDAEA
+124 
-129 VVPTEQRQAE
+129 
-139 PGKLQLGPNG
+139 
-149 DFGYATTDSE
+149 E
-159 GRFTLSHATAYVWFN
+159 GLH
-174 PWSQDVKEK
+174 
-183 LVSVTLAATDASTV
+183 LL
-197 LTGTRTFDGTGF
+197 
-209 SDATDANN
+209 
-217 AVTLS
+217 
-222 FGKEGVELPA
+222 
-232 TSSTASVF
+232 
-240 AAAVVYPADCSAEE
+240 PADCL
-254 IHVTYTF
+254 V
-261 ADGSVYTETKTGRNF
+261 F
-276 EAGRIYRLTTEIA
+276 EDARAGI
-289 KRDGGSL
+289 
-296 EIQGLED
+296 
-303 SDEPVC
+303 
-309 MKYGASEAYAL
+309 
-320 TAEGWIPTVEMT
+320 TA
-332 SAPAGWTADFDI
+332 
-344 ARRSLLIAPPA
+344 
-355 EYTDGM
+355 
-361 DLENTVTIRS
+361 
-371 DGKPIL
+371 
-377 SQEYYV
+377 
-383 LDFTHPEGTFV
+383 
-394 LIEGNMTSENGTIVY
+394 
-409 FDQHMRYHEKVYEE
+409 
-423 INDNEIGNVL
+423 
-433 QDMYMANGKIYF
+433 
-445 ITQNGKTSSMGTTFN
+445 
-460 GDGRFVV
+460 
-467 CDAHTMKRLVARD
+467 
-480 MQFYANVDTST
+480 
-491 GATQSSKSTLCWPQ
+491 
-505 HIVVV
+505 
-510 SPEKAYIQYST
+510 
-521 ADNESHSGIRIVDLQ
+521 
-536 TNIIRTSDIPGTFG
+536 
-550 AFTKTGATKA
+550 
-560 PCEQMYFPKL
+560 
-570 QRIDG
+570 
-575 TLTLSRFDRLS
+575 
-586 GLGTTFGVLTQAG
+586 
-599 ALRYEHLALANTF
+599 
-612 EFPLIE
+612 
-618 TTGNITVTDCP
+618 
-629 ILRSVLLPA
+629 
-638 LTDAGSLEITG
+638 AGSLEITG